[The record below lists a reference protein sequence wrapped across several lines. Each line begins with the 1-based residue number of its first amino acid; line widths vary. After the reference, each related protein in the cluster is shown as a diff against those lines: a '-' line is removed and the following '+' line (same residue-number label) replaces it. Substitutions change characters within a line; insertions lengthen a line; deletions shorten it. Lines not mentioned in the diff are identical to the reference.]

1 MIHWKLAWLTHE
13 LVEPLWLIPP
23 VNAHQVDGYADDGDE
38 NSHSHLDGLN
48 IEGHKHQE
56 GTNDQEDDGDPDGHL
71 DGALWK
77 RFEEIFVPESVLF
90 QITVLSR

>member
-1 MIHWKLAWLTHE
+1 M
-13 LVEPLWLIPP
+13 
-23 VNAHQVDGYADDGDE
+23 NAHQVDGYADDGDE
-38 NSHSHLDGLN
+38 YSHSHLDGLN

-77 RFEEIFVPESVLF
+77 RYEEIFCSGVAAISNY
-90 QITVLSR
+90 